1 MNWSWRDEIKIENKE
16 QAQVREEFYEQ
27 TELEGIYSVDSVN
40 TGSLL
45 GRSMWTNGPGPW
57 IQR

>member
-1 MNWSWRDEIKIENKE
+1 MNWCWRDEIKIENKE

-27 TELEGIYSVDSVN
+27 TELEGIYSVDSLN
-40 TGSLL
+40 TGSFL
-45 GRSMWTNGPGPW
+45 GRQMWTNGGGPW